1 MSAGVC
7 GIRGRKNMRGR
18 VSFADEEEREKKGK
32 NQKLLKY
39 GKSLATKLIIVLG
52 YKLTQYIFIGGEF

>member
-1 MSAGVC
+1 MVDFLFLWLIFDFVSVGVC

-18 VSFADEEEREKKGK
+18 VSFADEEEREKKGV

-39 GKSLATKLIIVLG
+39 KMHML
-52 YKLTQYIFIGGEF
+52 Q